1 MPHPLVARDKRIT
14 ALKKAE
20 GKVPKQ
26 RLLWEKQLRKN
37 VRHNPYL
44 QMVLD
49 DHEAKQE
56 QHKNALNH
64 ILNHLLTLQQAISPS
79 PSISP
84 SISASISASIS
95 PSISA
100 LPSISASPSPMH
112 LAHDIARIKAALA
125 VV

>member
-79 PSISP
+79 T
-84 SISASISASIS
+84 SAS
-95 PSISA
+95 A
-100 LPSISASPSPMH
+100 LPSPMH